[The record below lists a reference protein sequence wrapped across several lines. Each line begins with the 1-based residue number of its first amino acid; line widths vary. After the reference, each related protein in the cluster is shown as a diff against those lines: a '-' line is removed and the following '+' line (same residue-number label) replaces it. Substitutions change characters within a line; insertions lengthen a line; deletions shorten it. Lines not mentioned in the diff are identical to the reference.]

1 MSRPKKDVKP
11 IREAVLQS
19 KVRGLKDTLPE
30 EYKYWDLVTKKA
42 VELARVYSFRRL
54 DLPLVEYQALFEK
67 AAGKGS
73 ELVSEELALLTT
85 KTGEK
90 IAIRSDALPGLVRS
104 YLEHGLLG
112 LVPLSKTFWLGPVLV
127 FESSQA
133 GRPRQFNQA
142 SYDIIGDF
150 GPAADAQLIMLAY
163 NFCKELQLEAE
174 VQINSVGCSEC
185 RPAYLKAL
193 NESFKERGKKTKLC
207 NECKKQLL
215 KNPLKI
221 FDCREEDCID
231 VTSDLP
237 PIVDHLCDT
246 CQKQFERVL
255 EYLDNLSIPY
265 NLNTRLF
272 AIRGYDFWQRTVFE
286 VMPAGETR
294 RHLALAA
301 GGNYAA
307 LVDSLGSKVPAASG
321 VAIDI
326 ERVISRI
333 RSSNLPVEA
342 PEKVDIF
349 LAQVSEQAKQK
360 CMILFEELR
369 KAGFKCREHLTSDA
383 LKVQL
388 EEAERVKTRFTL
400 ILGQKELMDN
410 TILLRDMESGVQE
423 TIDMRKLATELD
435 KRLNIS

>member
-1 MSRPKKDVKP
+1 MPRPKKDAKP
-11 IREAVLQS
+11 TKEALLCT

-30 EYKYWDLVTKKA
+30 EYKYWDLVLKKA
-42 VELARVYSFRRL
+42 VELARIYSFRRL
-54 DLPLVEYQALFEK
+54 DLPLVEYQSLFERS
-67 AAGKGS
+67 AGKNS
-73 ELVSEELALLTT
+73 ELVSEELSLLTT

-90 IAIRSDALPGLVRS
+90 VAIRPDVLPGLVRS
-104 YLEHGLLG
+104 FMEHGI
-112 LVPLSKTFWLGPVLV
+112 LSLTPVAKTFWLGPVLV

-142 SYDIIGDF
+142 SYDILGDL

-163 NFCKELQLEAE
+163 NFCKELQLDVE
-174 VQINSVGCSEC
+174 VQINSVGCPEC

-221 FDCREEDCID
+221 FDCREEACAD

-272 AIRGYDFWQRTVFE
+272 SIRGFDFWQRTVFE
-286 VMPAGETR
+286 VMPTGETR

-301 GGNYAA
+301 GGNYAP
-307 LVDSLGSKVPAASG
+307 LMESLGGKAANACG

-326 ERVISRI
+326 ERTISRI
-333 RSSNLPVEA
+333 RSGNIPVDQSD
-342 PEKVDIF
+342 KVDIF

-388 EEAERVKTRFTL
+388 EEAERIKARFTL